1 MKYPLPGRP
10 VRGSRT
16 GVPVMALL
24 DLLGRNWALGII
36 WQLSDGPLTF
46 RELQAKCEALSPTTL
61 NTRLKELTLSK
72 LIERTIDGYQLTR
85 LGEELFRLIKPVGGW
100 AKKWAKKIVE

>member
-1 MKYPLPGRP
+1 
-10 VRGSRT
+10 
-16 GVPVMALL
+16 MALL

-61 NTRLKELTLSK
+61 NTRLKELTMSR

-85 LGEELFRLIKPVGGW
+85 LGEELFVLIKPIGGW
-100 AKKWAKKIVE
+100 AKKWAKKIAD